1 MDFSFILLCLSSL
14 MLFILFAFS
23 LKIRRRSH
31 LYYAFLAVLVTMLFW
46 TNGNILAWITY
57 QQTGKIVM
65 GFVKLW
71 YIGNCYLPVFLYLT
85 GILFKK
91 DRLERTWRCIF
102 LFLPPTISYLTI
114 LTNEFN
120 GGLFYRQF
128 SLMNTE
134 VILGPVFYFHSAI
147 SYLYLG
153 LAIYHLMTFSTQT
166 TGLFS
171 RQSLIIMT
179 ATLIPITVN
188 IITTLRLIN
197 LPVYYTSIAFSITV
211 FLFFISIVKYRFL
224 NLTPIAI
231 QTVLDKMSDS
241 IVVISDN
248 HITYSNN
255 PFLEKFQF
263 KTTKLYNLFEL
274 FNSHPHLQVLGN
286 KLEKKIEILQES
298 PEIHSFDQELFLNND
313 VHYFHIEITP
323 LYTPNNNVLWGFLL
337 FFKDTTQIR
346 KANDIIHRNQ
356 TMLIEQQHLASL
368 GQLIGGIAHNMRTP
382 IMSISGGLE
391 ALRDLVHEYEI
402 SLGDNTVTEDDHRE
416 IAAEMIEWIKKTKP
430 FCSYMSDIIS
440 AVKDQAVRLNE
451 SSMSKFTVTE
461 LLKRIDLLMK
471 HELQMGHCILL
482 IDNRM
487 PEETELPGTM
497 NNMIQIIGNIIVNA
511 IEAYEDT
518 QSKIEL
524 IVDECNTIR
533 NNIRISIRDYGPG
546 LPEQVRG
553 RIFKEMTTTKGKKGT
568 GLGLYLSY
576 LTIKGKFGGTM
587 WFDTVTNQGT
597 TFHISIPTIQASTT
611 TGGKYHEEKTG

>member
-1 MDFSFILLCLSSL
+1 
-14 MLFILFAFS
+14 
-23 LKIRRRSH
+23 
-31 LYYAFLAVLVTMLFW
+31 
-46 TNGNILAWITY
+46 
-57 QQTGKIVM
+57 M

-91 DRLERTWRCIF
+91 NRLERTWRYIL

-114 LTNEFN
+114 LTNEVN

-134 VILGPVFYFHSAI
+134 VILGPIFYFHSAI

-166 TGLFS
+166 SGLFS
-171 RQSLIIMT
+171 RQSLIIMA
-179 ATLIPITVN
+179 ATFIPITVN
-188 IITTLRLIN
+188 IIITLRLIN

-231 QTVLDKMSDS
+231 QTVLDKMNDS

-255 PFLEKFQF
+255 PFLETFQF
-263 KTTKLYNLFEL
+263 RTTKLDNLFEL

-286 KLEKKIEILQES
+286 KLENKIKLLKENPRLD
-298 PEIHSFDQELFLNND
+298 SFDQELFMNND
-313 VHYFHIEITP
+313 IHYFQIEITP
-323 LYTPNNNVLWGFLL
+323 LYTPNSNVLWGFLL

-391 ALRDLVHEYEI
+391 ALRDLVHEYELSI
-402 SLGDNTVTEDDHRE
+402 GDNTVTENDHRE
-416 IAAEMIEWIKKTKP
+416 IASEMIEWIQKTKP

-440 AVKDQAVRLNE
+440 TVKDQAVRLND
-451 SSMSKFTVTE
+451 SSMSKFTVSE

-471 HELQMGHCILL
+471 HELKIGHCILL

-487 PEETELPGTM
+487 PEDTELPGTM

-518 QSKIEL
+518 QGRIEL
-524 IVDECNTIR
+524 IVEECSSLPGNT
-533 NNIRISIRDYGPG
+533 RISIRDYGPG
-546 LPEQVRG
+546 LPEHLRERV
-553 RIFKEMTTTKGKKGT
+553 FKEMTTTKGKKGT

-587 WFDTVTNQGT
+587 WFDTVTSQGT
-597 TFHISIPTIQASTT
+597 TFHISVPTIKTGT
-611 TGGKYHEEKTG
+611 MTGGKYNEEKTG